1 LLTIRQ
7 EDKARSS
14 QTGFVYYSITR
25 IDAAANLIIATIL
38 TLLFVA
44 PISLLYYISTSTSGV
59 RRAVASIGVLMFFTL
74 VFTVL
79 TTVFTRAK
87 RHEVTGAAAAYVLS
101 RDVVV

>member
-1 LLTIRQ
+1 LLTTRQ
-7 EDKARSS
+7 EDRLRYS
-14 QTGFVYYSITR
+14 QRHVVSYSITR
-25 IDAAANLIIATIL
+25 IDAAANLIIATML

-87 RHEVTGAAAAYVLS
+87 RHEVTGAAAAYVYS
-101 RDVVV
+101 CDT